1 MTNIFSIKDKFI
13 ILTGS
18 CGLLGT
24 HFSSL
29 LASQNANLILIDIN
43 QEKIEEQKQNIL
55 KEYDSEV
62 ICYECD
68 ISSEKSILKIVKDL
82 KKKSLKPSGLI
93 NNAAINPSVENTN
106 EFDSLE
112 DYSLANWNRE
122 LSVGLT
128 GAFLCSKHFGK
139 LMANNSAGGSIVNIA
154 SDLSLIAPD
163 QRLYEDLTSNGRN
176 FYKPITYSVI
186 KFGLVG
192 MTKYLASYWAKK
204 NIRCNSISPG
214 GIFNNQEKNFLTKI
228 EKLIPLSRMAELD
241 DISGSLIYLLSDSSE
256 YLTGVN
262 LVIDG
267 GRTSI

>member
-1 MTNIFSIKDKFI
+1 MTNLFTIKDKFI

-24 HFSSL
+24 HFASL
-29 LASQNANLILIDIN
+29 LSSHDANLILIDIN

-55 KEYDSEV
+55 KEFDTKV

-68 ISSEKSILKIVKDL
+68 ISSEKSILKVVKDL
-82 KKKSLKPSGLI
+82 KKKSINPSGLI
-93 NNAAINPSVENTN
+93 NNAAINPSDLNNN

-112 DYSLANWNRE
+112 DYSLANWNKE

-128 GAFLCSKHFGK
+128 GAFLCSKNFGK
-139 LMANNSAGGSIVNIA
+139 LMSSNSTGGSIVNIA

-163 QRLYEDLTSNGRN
+163 RRLYEGLTSNGKN
-176 FYKPITYSVI
+176 FYSPITYSVI

-241 DISGSLIYLLSDSSE
+241 DISGSLVYLLSDSSE